1 LPEEIVTT
9 LIDTE
14 RRNDWLNLALTEL
27 NPRELRIIKER
38 RLSEDTATLEYLGE
52 RLGISKERVRQ
63 IESRALSKLRTALE
77 RGNPEMAA
85 MEAKGYSF

>member
-1 LPEEIVTT
+1 
-9 LIDTE
+9 
-14 RRNDWLNLALTEL
+14 
-27 NPRELRIIKER
+27 
-38 RLSEDTATLEYLGE
+38 LEYLGE

>member
-1 LPEEIVTT
+1 MI
-9 LIDTE
+9 IDTE
-14 RRNDWLNLALTEL
+14 RRNEWLNVALSEL

-38 RLSEDTATLEYLGE
+38 RLSEDSVTLEYLGE

-85 MEAKGYSF
+85 MEMQGL